1 MTMTLDESGSMMG
14 RRPLLLG
21 HRGSRRRGF
30 RRIVSKTPVENSLDA
45 LEYALSQG
53 CDGFEFDVRYTR
65 DGRNVLWHDPKFNG
79 REVATT
85 DYTELT
91 ARDGSCLP
99 NLEEVLQRF
108 GQRAYLDVEFKVDGR
123 EEAIVAALRRSP
135 PQRGHMVSSFL
146 PEALLRL
153 HDIDGQIP
161 LGYICERD
169 DLLDRWQELPI
180 QVFLPQHDLVQ
191 SQLVEEVHQR
201 GLQIMTWTVN
211 SGRRMRKLAS
221 WGVDGLISD
230 DPQLLVR
237 TLGGGRSHQ

>member
-1 MTMTLDESGSMMG
+1 MIR
-14 RRPLLLG
+14 RRPVLLG
-21 HRGSRRRGF
+21 HRGLRRRGLL
-30 RRIVSKTPVENSLDA
+30 RITSQTPVENSLDA

-65 DGRNVLWHDPKFNG
+65 DDRNVLWHDPKFNG

-108 GQRAYLDVEFKVDGR
+108 GRRAYLDVELKVAGR

-135 PQRGHMVSSFL
+135 PQRGYMVSSFL

-169 DLLDRWQELPI
+169 ALMDRWRELPI
-180 QVFLPQHDLVQ
+180 RVVLPRHDFVQ
-191 SQLVEEVHQR
+191 PPFVEEVHGH

-211 SGRRMRKLAS
+211 SPRHMQQLAN

-230 DPQLLVR
+230 DPQLLFH
-237 TLGGGRSHQ
+237 TLGTGATSA